1 MSLGAVAGG
10 SSNGLP
16 ATATPTPLYATPPG
30 MERPLRLLLIL
41 PERIPRWLSTFVDM
55 ACETSWIDVA
65 VLQAV
70 GATLPTVRAL
80 PIDIKAFLAL
90 ERPRKEWTDATLAQ
104 VRIHARDGL
113 EFSSEI
119 AIDSDR
125 EQVQSQVS
133 AMQPELILSLG
144 PQAWAEPLA
153 DTAKWGCWNLDANL
167 VDPANAGIAL
177 LAPVL
182 RNASSTA
189 IELELELHR
198 RSVPSILMAASS
210 GATQR
215 GSFARQREHAFR
227 KLPMLL
233 LRLLHR
239 LGGHDM
245 PLPRH
250 QSAQLRL
257 APPAQPLGFAAG
269 MRGLA
274 IAARTRAQWQLKK
287 RRKSA
292 SWLLVLR
299 QDSESLDPAAPEVVS
314 TALITAPPG
323 SYWADPCAVE
333 ASGRRLIFAEELD
346 WKTRKGVVTC
356 LEVFPDA
363 VSRLGLALEEASHI
377 SYPQVFEWEGAWYMT
392 VESSHA
398 RRVSLYRADRF
409 PLEWSRIADLVTGR
423 ACTDPTLCF
432 HDDRWYLFATVSE
445 NGNSAWD
452 ELFLFVSD
460 SLFGPFH
467 PHPANPIVSDVRHA
481 RCAGRLF
488 RHGDRL
494 IRPAQ
499 DCASHYG
506 SAIVFNEV
514 LELTPARYGE
524 RVLARLAPDWSPT
537 LVACHTYSA
546 AGGLEVLDARG
557 YPSSGRLLPHIS
569 GAPGEDTTA
578 KPELPMSG
586 ASEVPAGR
594 STGAQ

>member
-1 MSLGAVAGG
+1 MSLDSVAG
-10 SSNGLP
+10 SASNGLP
-16 ATATPTPLYATPPG
+16 AAAMPTPLYATPAG
-30 MERPLRLLLIL
+30 MERPLRLLLVV

-55 ACETSWIDVA
+55 ACDTSWIDVS
-65 VLQAV
+65 VLQAA
-70 GATLPTVRAL
+70 GATSPTVRAL
-80 PIDIKAFLAL
+80 PIDIKALLAL
-90 ERPRKEWTDATLAQ
+90 EHPRGERSRTLAP
-104 VRIHARDGL
+104 VPIRRRDGL

-119 AIDSDR
+119 AIDADR
-125 EQVQSQVS
+125 EQMQSQVS
-133 AMQPELILSLG
+133 AMHPELILSLG

-153 DTAKWGCWNLDANL
+153 DLAKWGCWNLDADL
-167 VDPANAGIAL
+167 VDPAHAGIAL

-182 RNASSTA
+182 RHASSTE
-189 IELELELHR
+189 IELQLELHR
-198 RSVPSILMAASS
+198 RSAPPIRLAASS

-215 GSFARQREHAFR
+215 GSFARQREHAFL

-233 LRLLHR
+233 LRALHR
-239 LGGHDM
+239 LGENEL
-245 PLPRH
+245 PLPRY

-257 APPAQPLGFAAG
+257 APPARSLGLAAG

-274 IAARTRAQWQLKK
+274 IAARTRAAWQWTK
-287 RRKSA
+287 RRKLVP
-292 SWLLVLR
+292 WLLVLR
-299 QDSESLDPAAPEVVS
+299 QDSEPLDPAAPEVAS
-314 TALITAPPG
+314 TTLIKAPPG
-323 SYWADPCAVE
+323 SYWADPCMVE
-333 ASGRRLIFAEELD
+333 ASGRRLLFVEELEST
-346 WKTRKGVVTC
+346 TRKGVIAC

-363 VSRLGLALEEASHI
+363 VGRVGLALEEASHI
-377 SYPQVFEWEGAWYMT
+377 SYPQVFAWEGGWYMT

-398 RRVSLYRADRF
+398 RRVSLYRASGF
-409 PLEWSRIADLVTGR
+409 PLEWNRVADLVTGR

-432 HDDRWYLFATVSE
+432 HDDRWYLFTTVSE

-452 ELFLFVSD
+452 ELFLFVGD
-460 SLFGPFH
+460 SPFGPFH

-514 LELTPARYGE
+514 VELTPARYGE

-546 AGGLEVLDARG
+546 AGGIEVLDARG
-557 YPSSGRLLPHIS
+557 YPSSGRVLPNIA
-569 GAPGEDTTA
+569 GVPAENTTTE
-578 KPELPMSG
+578 PELSMSA

-594 STGAQ
+594 SAGAG